1 MGTRAVRISQ
11 ENVDFIKSLAKDGES
26 FDDTLSRVIG
36 RSTQMRIRQLKS
48 MEDLD
53 GWIEYLL
60 YENFLDFKENKT
72 SFSEVIELVKADNDY
87 PKYLAKYPQINSKTK
102 NGQTRLAHFIKT
114 KLTRKDYR
122 GKLMLFG
129 ELDGKRPQV

>member
-48 MEDLD
+48 IDDLD
-53 GWIEYLL
+53 SWIEFLL
-60 YENFLDFKENKT
+60 YENFLDFKEKKT
-72 SFSEVIELVKADNDY
+72 SFKEVIELVKADKDY
-87 PKYLAKYPQINSKTK
+87 SKYLAKYPQINSKTK

-114 KLTRKDYR
+114 KLTRRQYKDR
-122 GKLMLFG
+122 LMLFG
-129 ELDGKRPQV
+129 KLDGKRPQV

>member
-48 MEDLD
+48 MDDLD
-53 GWIEYLL
+53 SWIEYLL
-60 YENFLDFKENKT
+60 YENFLDFKEKKT
-72 SFSEVIELVKADNDY
+72 SFKEVIELVKADNDY

-114 KLTRKDYR
+114 KLTRRDYR
-122 GKLMLFG
+122 DKLMLFG

>member
-1 MGTRAVRISQ
+1 MQMGTRAVRISQ

-48 MEDLD
+48 MEDLSD
-53 GWIEYLL
+53 WIDYLL
-60 YENFLDFKENKT
+60 WKNFKDRKP
-72 SFSEVIELVKADNDY
+72 SFSEVIELVKADKDY
-87 PKYLAKYPQINSKTK
+87 PKYIAKYPQVNSKTK

-114 KLTRKDYR
+114 KLTRPTF
-122 GKLMLFG
+122 FG
-129 ELDGKRPQV
+129 RLADFGRLDGKRPQV